1 MRDAAVLAFLPDPF
15 GLGRAEFVIS
25 NSHGDVSKIDPSELA
40 DLDQPVVTLEAP
52 RLVAEL
58 RSLDV
63 APPKDLIDVGEA
75 LRLLRGKAKND
86 GAVRA
91 ADPWRML
98 KQSAVATQLIAAV
111 TLFQDMFNSEIEW
124 VAEDQREAIFAKVV
138 EVLRSAWVVLIE
150 ELAASEELQR
160 FEDIERPVGR
170 ILYSRQSSGIA
181 VDLAKIGELVTRADH
196 DKYTAYN
203 RIADMLG
210 VSPSGLTFRNV
221 GPFLARTDAAHL
233 APFADAPN
241 FEEYVRLAASHSS
254 FAEQLVT
261 LVRAT
266 RDLRTLARLRG
277 DASGVARP
285 EFQIMGTVTGRILV
299 SNPSL
304 QQMRKGYRDVIVA
317 EEGRRLAYIDF
328 AQFEPGILAS
338 LAGDRAF
345 IERYNRGDIYLEL
358 ALALFGDPDR
368 RSVAKRM
375 FLSFSYGM
383 SPDRIVEILGGDAP
397 EQTLEGFRNF
407 ISEFPGLLTF
417 REAKEEALQRNG
429 FVDTLLGNR
438 RYRTG
443 EGDLRHDERRWA
455 VSQAVQGSASLIFKE
470 SLLLIAER
478 LGDDAFLLP
487 MHDAALLQLSNESYE
502 ADLDVARSSMLEAL
516 RRRCPELEGRVV
528 VSDHF

>member
-203 RIADMLG
+203 RIADMRG

-221 GPFLARTDAAHL
+221 GPFLARTAAAHL
-233 APFADAPN
+233 APFAHAPN
-241 FEEYVRLAASHSS
+241 IEEYVPLAA
-254 FAEQLVT
+254 
-261 LVRAT
+261 
-266 RDLRTLARLRG
+266 
-277 DASGVARP
+277 
-285 EFQIMGTVTGRILV
+285 
-299 SNPSL
+299 
-304 QQMRKGYRDVIVA
+304 
-317 EEGRRLAYIDF
+317 
-328 AQFEPGILAS
+328 
-338 LAGDRAF
+338 
-345 IERYNRGDIYLEL
+345 
-358 ALALFGDPDR
+358 
-368 RSVAKRM
+368 
-375 FLSFSYGM
+375 
-383 SPDRIVEILGGDAP
+383 
-397 EQTLEGFRNF
+397 
-407 ISEFPGLLTF
+407 
-417 REAKEEALQRNG
+417 
-429 FVDTLLGNR
+429 
-438 RYRTG
+438 
-443 EGDLRHDERRWA
+443 
-455 VSQAVQGSASLIFKE
+455 
-470 SLLLIAER
+470 
-478 LGDDAFLLP
+478 
-487 MHDAALLQLSNESYE
+487 
-502 ADLDVARSSMLEAL
+502 
-516 RRRCPELEGRVV
+516 
-528 VSDHF
+528 